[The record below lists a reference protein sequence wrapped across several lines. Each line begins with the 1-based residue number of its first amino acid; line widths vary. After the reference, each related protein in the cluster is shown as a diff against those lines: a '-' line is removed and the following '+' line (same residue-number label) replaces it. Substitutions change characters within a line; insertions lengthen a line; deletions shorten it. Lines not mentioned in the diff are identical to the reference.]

1 MARTEV
7 GAMEGKLLARI
18 GAVIFIAVALTVT
31 AIEMSS
37 KDDEPDALGTRDRST
52 ASQDPLAFELRRCSG
67 IGEAGPRDPGCLK
80 AWGESRRRFLAPGD
94 SATAP
99 AAVAPK
105 TLFPD
110 VPASADR
117 KGGTRMDVTT
127 PAMQVEPPRPEAR

>member
-1 MARTEV
+1 MD
-7 GAMEGKLLARI
+7 GKILARI
-18 GAVIFIAVALTVT
+18 GAVVFIAVALTVT

-37 KDDEPDALGTRDRST
+37 KDDEADALATRDRSI
-52 ASQDPLAFELRRCSG
+52 ASQDPLAAELRRCSG

-80 AWGESRRRFLAPGD
+80 AWADSRRRFLRQRD

-99 AAVAPK
+99 APVAPK

-117 KGGTRMDVTT
+117 KEGERMDVTA

>member
-1 MARTEV
+1 MD
-7 GAMEGKLLARI
+7 GKILARL
-18 GAVIFIAVALTVT
+18 GTVVFIAVALTVT

-37 KDDEPDALGTRDRST
+37 KDDEPDAVATGDRSI

-67 IGEAGPRDPGCLK
+67 IGEAGPRDSGCLK
-80 AWGESRRRFLAPGD
+80 AWAASRRRFLAPRD

-117 KGGTRMDVTT
+117 KEGERMDVTA
-127 PAMQVEPPRPEAR
+127 PAMQVEPPRQEAR

>member
-1 MARTEV
+1 M
-7 GAMEGKLLARI
+7 GGKILARVS
-18 GAVIFIAVALTVT
+18 AVVFIAVALMVT

-37 KDDEPDALGTRDRST
+37 KDDEPDALATRDRSF
-52 ASQDPLAFELRRCSG
+52 ASQDMLAAELRRCSG
-67 IGEAGPRDPGCLK
+67 IGEAGPRDPGCLR
-80 AWGESRRRFLAPGD
+80 AWAESRRRFLRQRD

-110 VPASADR
+110 VPASAGR
-117 KGGTRMDVTT
+117 KEGKRADVAA

>member
-1 MARTEV
+1 
-7 GAMEGKLLARI
+7 MEGKILARV
-18 GAVIFIAVALTVT
+18 GAVVFIAVALTVT

-37 KDDEPDALGTRDRST
+37 KHDEPDVPATRDRPL
-52 ASQDPLAFELRRCSG
+52 ASQDALATELRRCSG

-80 AWGESRRRFLAPGD
+80 AWAESRRRFLGQRD

-99 AAVAPK
+99 APVAPT
-105 TLFPD
+105 TLFPN

-117 KGGTRMDVTT
+117 KEGTRMDVTA

>member
-1 MARTEV
+1 
-7 GAMEGKLLARI
+7 MEGKLLARI

-37 KDDEPDALGTRDRST
+37 KDDEPDALATRDRPI
-52 ASQDPLAFELRRCSG
+52 APQDPLAAELRRCSG
-67 IGEAGPRDPGCLK
+67 IGEAGPRDSGCLK
-80 AWGESRRRFLAPGD
+80 AWAASRRRFLAPRD

-110 VPASADR
+110 VPASANR
-117 KGGTRMDVTT
+117 REGERPDVTA
-127 PAMQVEPPRPEAR
+127 PAMQVEPPRPEIR

>member
-1 MARTEV
+1 MD
-7 GAMEGKLLARI
+7 GKILVRL
-18 GAVIFIAVALTVT
+18 GAVVFIAVALTVA

-37 KDDEPDALGTRDRST
+37 KDDEPDALATRDRSI
-52 ASQDPLAFELRRCSG
+52 ASQDPLASELRGCSG

-80 AWGESRRRFLAPGD
+80 AWADSRRRFLGQRD

-117 KGGTRMDVTT
+117 KEGERTDVTA
-127 PAMQVEPPRPEAR
+127 PLMQVEPPRPEAR